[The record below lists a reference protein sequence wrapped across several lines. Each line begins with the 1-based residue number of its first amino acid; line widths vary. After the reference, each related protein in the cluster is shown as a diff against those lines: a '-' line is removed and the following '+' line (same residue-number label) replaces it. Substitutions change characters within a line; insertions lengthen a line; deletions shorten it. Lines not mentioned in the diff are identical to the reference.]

1 MTTDPMKPRS
11 AEMTDGPSRAGA
23 RAMLKAIGFTDADLA
38 KPIIGVASMW
48 TETMPCNYNHRDM
61 AAFVKEGIR
70 EAGGTPMEI
79 NTISVSDGVSM
90 GTEGMKGSLISREV
104 IVDSIEVASRGHSFD
119 GLVILVACDKTIPAG
134 AMALARLN
142 IPGLTFYTGSIAPGV
157 FDGKKVTLQEV
168 YEAVGAHAAG
178 RIDDDALRR
187 LEDAACPG
195 AGACGGQF
203 TANTM
208 AMALEFLGI
217 SPAGLSE
224 SPAVGAA
231 KAEAA
236 REAGRMAVGLLR
248 DGVKPRDLMTRD
260 AFDNA
265 IACVAATGGS
275 TNAALHL
282 VAIAREAGVP
292 LTLDEFDSVM
302 RRTPIL
308 ASLKPGGDY
317 VATDLYEAGGYA
329 LVAKELADA
338 ELVHQGARNIDG
350 RTLGQIAAAAAPAA
364 GQKVVVSA
372 AEALKPWG
380 GIAVLRGN
388 LAPDGCVVKLAGH
401 DRLHHR
407 GPARVYDS
415 EKAAFQAVQR
425 GDIHAGDVVVIRY
438 EGPAGGPGMQ
448 EMLAVTGALV
458 GRGLDSEVGLI
469 TDGRFSGATHGFTVG
484 HVAPEAFRGGP
495 IAVVQE
501 GDIVVI
507 DVENR
512 RLDVEVSDDDLAR
525 RKAQWREPE
534 PKYPTGALAKYART
548 VSSASDGAIT
558 SPGLE
563 GSVW

>member
-1 MTTDPMKPRS
+1 M
-11 AEMTDGPSRAGA
+11 
-23 RAMLKAIGFTDADLA
+23 
-38 KPIIGVASMW
+38 
-48 TETMPCNYNHRDM
+48 
-61 AAFVKEGIR
+61 
-70 EAGGTPMEI
+70 
-79 NTISVSDGVSM
+79 
-90 GTEGMKGSLISREV
+90 
-104 IVDSIEVASRGHSFD
+104 
-119 GLVILVACDKTIPAG
+119 
-134 AMALARLN
+134 
-142 IPGLTFYTGSIAPGV
+142 
-157 FDGKKVTLQEV
+157 
-168 YEAVGAHAAG
+168 
-178 RIDDDALRR
+178 
-187 LEDAACPG
+187 
-195 AGACGGQF
+195 
-203 TANTM
+203 
-208 AMALEFLGI
+208 
-217 SPAGLSE
+217 
-224 SPAVGAA
+224 
-231 KAEAA
+231 
-236 REAGRMAVGLLR
+236 
-248 DGVKPRDLMTRD
+248 
-260 AFDNA
+260 
-265 IACVAATGGS
+265 
-275 TNAALHL
+275 
-282 VAIAREAGVP
+282 
-292 LTLDEFDSVM
+292 
-302 RRTPIL
+302 
-308 ASLKPGGDY
+308 
-317 VATDLYEAGGYA
+317 ATDLYEAGGYA

-364 GQKVVVSA
+364 GQRVVVPA

-425 GDIHAGDVVVIRY
+425 GDIQAGDVVVIRY

-501 GDIVVI
+501 GDTVVI

-525 RKAQWREPE
+525 RKAQWRQPE

-558 SPGLE
+558 SPGLQ

>member
-1 MTTDPMKPRS
+1 MTIDPMKPRS

-38 KPIIGVASMW
+38 KPIIGVVSMW
-48 TETMPCNYNHRDM
+48 TETMPCNFNHRDM
-61 AAFVKEGIR
+61 AVFVKEGIR

-104 IVDSIEVASRGHSFD
+104 IVDSIEVAARGHSFD
-119 GLVILVACDKTIPAG
+119 GLVVLVACDKTIPAG

-142 IPGLTFYTGSIAPGV
+142 IPGLTFYTGSIAPGL
-157 FDGKKVTLQEV
+157 FEGRKVTLQEV
-168 YEAVGAHAAG
+168 YEAIGAHAAG
-178 RIDDDALRR
+178 RIDDDHLRR

-208 AMALEFLGI
+208 AMALEFLGV

-224 SPAVGAA
+224 SPAVGEA

-236 REAGRMAVGLLR
+236 RKAGRMAVGLLR

-265 IACVAATGGS
+265 IACVATTGGS

-302 RRTPIL
+302 SRTPIL

-338 ELVHQGARNIDG
+338 DLVHQGARNIDG

-364 GQKVVVSA
+364 GQRVVVSA
-372 AEALKPWG
+372 AEPIKPWG

-415 EKAAFQAVQR
+415 EKEAFQGVQR
-425 GDIHAGDVVVIRY
+425 GDIKAGDVVVIRY

-458 GRGLDSEVGLI
+458 GRGLDHEVGLI

-484 HVAPEAFRGGP
+484 HVAPEAFHGGA
-495 IAVVQE
+495 IAIVQE
-501 GDIVVI
+501 GDTVVI
-507 DVENR
+507 DVESR

-525 RKAQWREPE
+525 RKAQWRQPA
-534 PKYPTGALAKYART
+534 PKYATGALAKYART